1 MIADITQRNEQT
13 DRDNFDYTSR
23 VIDVYL
29 HGNMTREDIESEN
42 NSDYIQFIHPK
53 GGNGSYVLR
62 DDIEDYTL
70 NNANKLMT
78 IQSQSLDDINWE
90 ED

>member
-1 MIADITQRNEQT
+1 MIADITQRNEQV
-13 DRDNFDYTSR
+13 DRDNFNYTSR

-29 HGNMTREDIESEN
+29 HGNMTREDIEAEN
-42 NSDYIQFIHPK
+42 NSDYIQFIQPK
-53 GGNGSYVLR
+53 DGSGSYVLR
-62 DDIEDYTL
+62 EDIEDYTL
-70 NNANKLMT
+70 NNAGKLMT